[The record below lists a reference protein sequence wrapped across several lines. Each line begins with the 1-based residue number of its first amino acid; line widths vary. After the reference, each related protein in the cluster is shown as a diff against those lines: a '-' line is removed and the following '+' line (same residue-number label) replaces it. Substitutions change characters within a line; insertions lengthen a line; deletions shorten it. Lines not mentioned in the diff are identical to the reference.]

1 MYYGLW
7 ECKEDVLGDFVYCP
21 WDYKAD
27 GSKDLKKIFETVNI
41 LIAWYDCEEYEGSAF
56 VLFIQDGKLYEV
68 HGYCSCFGLEDQWDP
83 EETTVKSIRHRMEKG
98 REFVYETK
106 DRVKEMREVLKY
118 CELLDL

>member
-1 MYYGLW
+1 MYYGIW
-7 ECKEDVLGDFVYCP
+7 ECKEDVIGDFG
-21 WDYKAD
+21 WSLTALTETFK
-27 GSKDLKKIFETVNI
+27 TVNI

-68 HGYCSCFGLEDQWDP
+68 NGGHCSCFGLEGQWDP